1 MIDTI
6 TISPSFVKVVAALGD
21 AERGRLF
28 TAMCEYALTG
38 AEPEL
43 RGNERFLFPSA
54 KMMIDECRA
63 DSSEST
69 PKKQGSTPKKHTI
82 SNNNTNN
89 NKTLESSSN
98 LNTNSRSLTEYT
110 PEFEHFWIEYPK
122 DRRVDKKEAFAA
134 WKKINPDEELID
146 TIVASVREWSTSE
159 QWQDPSYIPHPTTWL
174 NRRRWESHPP
184 QNRQKNAGLRYEQKP
199 ISESDWN
206 NMVVNFEEDA
216 E

>member
-54 KMMIDECRA
+54 KLMIDECRA
-63 DSSEST
+63 DSSE
-69 PKKQGSTPKKHTI
+69 STPKKHTI

-134 WKKINPDEELID
+134 WKKINPDVELID
-146 TIVASVREWSTSE
+146 TIVASVREWSASE

-184 QNRQKNAGLRYEQKP
+184 QNRQKNAALRYEQTP
-199 ISESDWN
+199 ISQSDFN
-206 NMVVNFEEDA
+206 KLIVNLTEE
-216 E
+216 EQQ